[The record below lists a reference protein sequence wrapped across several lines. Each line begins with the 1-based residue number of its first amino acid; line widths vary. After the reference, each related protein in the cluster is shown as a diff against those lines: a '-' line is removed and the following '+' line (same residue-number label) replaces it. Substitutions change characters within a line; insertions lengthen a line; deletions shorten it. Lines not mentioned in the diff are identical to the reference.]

1 MHNAGPVV
9 KRPAGWIAGVGGI
22 MIALL
27 AMRPSPAASVSG
39 HGRVLLLTLVPAAAL
54 VSIAKVLLGRAG
66 TILAMVAALPFVC
79 VVLFH
84 PVSDRIPD
92 EDVPTFETVHTLQER
107 AAQGEPFRQMR
118 GHWYQVR
125 PWIAR
130 LLFF

>member
-1 MHNAGPVV
+1 V
-9 KRPAGWIAGVGGI
+9 KRALGWIAGIGGI
-22 MIALL
+22 IIATF

-39 HGRVLLLTLVPAAAL
+39 HARVLLLTLVPATVAVTIGKA
-54 VSIAKVLLGRAG
+54 LLGRTG
-66 TILAMVAALPFVC
+66 TILATVAALLFVW

-92 EDVPTFETVHTLQER
+92 DDIKTFETVYTLQQR
-107 AAQGEPFRQMR
+107 AAQGEPFRQMQ
-118 GHWYQVR
+118 GHWYQVK